1 MDELVL
7 LLLVARD
14 EVEDV
19 VDDVP
24 PTGWP
29 RDKPAF
35 VYDEWDDPNGL
46 WTEHINIHKESV
58 SHQNWWHLEPF
69 LSNSAGLK
77 FQMKLWYVCLSIMP

>member
-1 MDELVL
+1 MDELVT

-46 WTEHINIHKESV
+46 WTENINFCKGCVSNHK
-58 SHQNWWHLEPF
+58 W
-69 LSNSAGLK
+69 
-77 FQMKLWYVCLSIMP
+77 